1 MFLVP
6 IHQPVPF
13 DTGIVKG
20 IALYLA
26 GVARIALN
34 GVNAASVCAYHK
46 PDVVGASVQ
55 IPIKENGV
63 AGCDI
68 LIAPRSPL
76 SVRGK
81 PSNPL

>member
-1 MFLVP
+1 MCLLVP

-46 PDVVGASVQ
+46 SDVVGASV
-55 IPIKENGV
+55 
-63 AGCDI
+63 
-68 LIAPRSPL
+68 
-76 SVRGK
+76 
-81 PSNPL
+81 